1 MQPKK
6 IRILGFGG
14 HGAVVADA
22 CRALGWEVVGFMAE
36 EGLIPASPEPEGK
49 VLRVKREEK
58 LDPKKL
64 GTMTVALGI
73 GNNEARAWWCEK
85 LVRDGFELPPI
96 LHPAAW
102 VSPSAKLAEGAF
114 AGAGAV
120 IQAGAI
126 VGQAAIINSNAT
138 VEHHAEI
145 GEGAHIGPGAVL
157 AGLAKVGQLSMIGAG
172 AVLKDRVT
180 VGKLCMVGAGS
191 AVIQN
196 VPDKSTVVGVPAK
209 PLS

>member
-1 MQPKK
+1 MRTLQ
-6 IRILGFGG
+6 ILGFGG
-14 HGAVVADA
+14 HAAVVADA
-22 CRALGWEVVGFMAE
+22 CRALGWEVLGFIAE

-64 GTMTVALGI
+64 GTKTVALGI
-73 GNNEARAWWCEK
+73 GDNEARAWWCEK
-85 LVRDGFELPPI
+85 LLQDGFELPPL

-102 VSPSAKLAEGAF
+102 VSPSAKLGEGVF
-114 AGAGAV
+114 VGAGAV
-120 IQAGAI
+120 IQAGA
-126 VGQAAIINSNAT
+126 VLGKAALINSNAT

-145 GEGAHIGPGAVL
+145 GDGAHIGPGAVL

-172 AVLKDRVT
+172 AVLKDRVV
-180 VGKLCMVGAGS
+180 VGKLCMVGAGA
-191 AVIQN
+191 AVIQD
-196 VPDKSTVVGVPAK
+196 VPDKSTVAGVPAK

>member
-1 MQPKK
+1 
-6 IRILGFGG
+6 
-14 HGAVVADA
+14 VSEA
-22 CRALGWEVVGFMAE
+22 CKELGWEVLGFVAE
-36 EGLIPASPEPEGK
+36 DGMTSASPEPWDK
-49 VLRVKREEK
+49 VLRVKREQK
-58 LDPKKL
+58 LDAKNL
-64 GTMTVALGI
+64 GTKTVALGI

-85 LVRDGFELPPI
+85 LLQDGFELPPI

-102 VSPSAKLAEGAF
+102 VSPSAKIGEGVF
-114 AGAGAV
+114 VGAGAV
-120 IQAGAI
+120 IQAGA
-126 VGQAAIINSNAT
+126 VLGKAALINSNAT

-172 AVLKDRVT
+172 AVLKDRVS
-180 VGKLCMVGAGS
+180 VGKLSTVGAGA

-196 VPDKSTVVGVPAK
+196 VPDKTTVAGVPAK